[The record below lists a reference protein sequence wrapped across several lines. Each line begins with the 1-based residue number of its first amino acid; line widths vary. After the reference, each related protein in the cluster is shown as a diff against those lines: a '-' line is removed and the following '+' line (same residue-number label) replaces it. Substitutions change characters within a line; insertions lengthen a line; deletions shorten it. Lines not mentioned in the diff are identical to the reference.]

1 MTPIELAKLESEF
14 SIVFPK
20 YYRDRLIKGMT
31 QESYEVECEYDI
43 LRESNLYPRSQ
54 KVYWSLPWK
63 KHYWRIGGDGVGG
76 FNIIDTFSDEDKV
89 YYFDHE
95 DCGETLDDHRV
106 TTYELQEIVDNANNL
121 HREIIEEEQLA
132 NDLREKRIKNR
143 KWWQLWISKE

>member
-1 MTPIELAKLESEF
+1 M
-14 SIVFPK
+14 
-20 YYRDRLIKGMT
+20 
-31 QESYEVECEYDI
+31 
-43 LRESNLYPRSQ
+43 
-54 KVYWSLPWK
+54 PWK